1 MADNNNNNDINE
13 NSELHKDEEK
23 QQEKD
28 NQKPEQIKN
37 QVENVKNKYDNIN
50 RVRDTLNKING
61 NNTKDS
67 KSQLSNE
74 SNPKKRNHNHNS
86 QSAYDRYKEKQPQR
100 DAERQAR
107 EKREAE
113 KRAQTENMS
122 EKEKK
127 KKEKQ
132 DHYDRHNHNDP
143 SKSNAS
149 IKRQRNERRAQNDA
163 KRQGLN
169 QGINAGTATSSGA
182 TAGGTAAGATAGGT
196 AARGTAAGTAAGGTA
211 AGGAAAGGAAA
222 GGAAGGA
229 AAGGAAAAGT
239 AVAAPV
245 ILIIVIIVLVIIFV
259 IGIILYFQNMPG
271 QVLGKIKEIATNF
284 TVAIRSKINGDQTNV
299 SKEDEIALAQYLE
312 NMGYDVEGY
321 GFADVTYSEDENNDT
336 YGARTS
342 SGKAKEIT
350 AVTKDSKSKNYLKD
364 YMAADQSTY
373 FKATDNIAGFFKS
386 IADNFKSVVDGSNNN
401 SNLATSADYSTG
413 MLEVDNVATIFDTT
427 KSDSSKHV
435 LTIKGGKYN
444 YSFGLD
450 GWTSKY
456 GRPLELFLALHL
468 STMMPDLTDHIAT
481 DKAFNTKVHISF
493 QNTYLYAK
501 NMNITTDKGKTVVK
515 DDVFKGY
522 LKYVKHLFEVAKS
535 QLEKEKAENQ
545 SKLDKATSEG
555 KKNDAA
561 TAKTA
566 VEQDDKYIQKTQEA
580 IDFLTEILKDSKDKD
595 KQKEI
600 ENKREEIIIN
610 IKTSEGSLP
619 SIFQSAG
626 YISAGDICVIP
637 ENTPL
642 SGNGSTYLTGFTD
655 TQLNELVELYVD
667 IARGKQF
674 YLPLITRVSR
684 NWFWDGNKEEEK
696 GTEKDDENNVYF
708 TKSDDKYTGVYKTAQ
723 AVKKWVTFTPN
734 ESSSLKDFEINIDG
748 LILAGDSN
756 GIFYQVNEPYLTKEP
771 NPELLALF
779 KKKYYKYDGTEET
792 AHRIKVAKALDND
805 KEKYYYHGEKTQI
818 TDDEKTEYENKTLAQ
833 KEKPSFGTK
842 KDTLSAFEIL
852 KNMDTEDSETV
863 YRMLKQFISSK
874 SLSEVLG
881 EDNTLSASD
890 LTENLKQIL
899 IWPFDKDLSK
909 SPDAPGTTS
918 KDKNDYGLV
927 ISDVEGL
934 DFLAPISCKVKKV
947 EGTTVTLKLGKLSK
961 NADKALKLK
970 YKDDFYSIN
979 DDLLDGW
986 TMVVKGISGAENGKK
1001 YKRGEKIGTSSDKVT
1016 IVLQR
1021 VNKTVVGGKND
1032 TTEDNIEDYMNSSYT
1047 LTDEKGYTERG
1058 NEDGIADP
1066 NAPIIDEDEFY
1077 YNNGNYDGTYSDVDA
1092 RNVDVGKIQ
1101 KQVYKLLTTTQVT
1114 NKPLNEKA
1122 ACAIMGIIKNESGF
1136 NPNATN
1142 PNDGGY
1148 GLIQWT
1154 NGRRTKLENW
1164 LSKNGY
1170 ANNSVEGQ
1178 IKYFFYELKKS
1189 YGSGTNY
1196 NIYDYLINQEHTL
1209 DEYLLYFFGH
1219 AEAGTN
1225 IMPGT
1230 EAWTRPYNKETN
1242 PTIPKKLFENR
1253 LADAKGFYNK
1263 RDELAK

>member
-1 MADNNNNNDINE
+1 MSDNNNENINE
-13 NSELHKDEEK
+13 NSELEKDKQREEEK
-23 QQEKD
+23 NK
-28 NQKPEQIKN
+28 QKPQQIK
-37 QVENVKNKYDNIN
+37 QGIDN
-50 RVRDTLNKING
+50 VRDTVDKAKRIKNAINK
-61 NNTKDS
+61 T
-67 KSQLSNE
+67 
-74 SNPKKRNHNHNS
+74 
-86 QSAYDRYKEKQPQR
+86 
-100 DAERQAR
+100 
-107 EKREAE
+107 
-113 KRAQTENMS
+113 
-122 EKEKK
+122 KEKK
-127 KKEKQ
+127 QDNNSDKSSSKKSDTEK
-132 DHYDRHNHNDP
+132 
-143 SKSNAS
+143 SKNKAGGSENNNKS
-149 IKRQRNERRAQNDA
+149 
-163 KRQGLN
+163 QGAN
-169 QGINAGTATSSGA
+169 RTSGENSSGKKAGNTSSPKQTTGSGKAAGGKAAGGKAAGGA
-182 TAGGTAAGATAGGT
+182 TTGGGAAAGGA
-196 AARGTAAGTAAGGTA
+196 AAGGTA

-222 GGAAGGA
+222 GGAAAGGAAAGGTAAGGA
-229 AAGGAAAAGT
+229 AAGGAAAGA

-245 ILIIVIIVLVIIFV
+245 ILIIVVVVLIIIFI
-259 IGIILYFQNMPG
+259 IGIVLYFQNMPG
-271 QVLGKIKEIATNF
+271 QVLGKIKEVATSF
-284 TVAIRSKINGDQTNV
+284 AVAVRASINGDQTNI
-299 SKEDEIALAQYLE
+299 SDEDEIALAQYLE

-336 YGARTS
+336 YGASTS

-350 AVTKDSKSKNYLKD
+350 AVTKDSKSTNYLKN

-373 FKATDNIAGFFKS
+373 FKATDNVVGFFRS
-386 IADNFKSVVDGSNNN
+386 IADNFKSILDGSTMN
-401 SNLATSADYSTG
+401 SNASKSADYATG
-413 MLEVDNVATIFDTT
+413 MLEVDNTATILDTT
-427 KSDSSKHV
+427 KSDSDKHV
-435 LTIKGGKYN
+435 LSISGGKYN

-468 STMMPDLTDHIAT
+468 STMMPDITNKIAT
-481 DKAFNTKVHISF
+481 DEAFNTKVHISF

-501 NMNITTDKGKTVVK
+501 NMSIKTDQGKTVIK

-522 LKYVKHLFEVAKS
+522 LKYVKHLFEVAKA
-535 QLEKEKAENQ
+535 QLEKEKSENQ
-545 SKLDKATSEG
+545 AKLEKATKE
-555 KKNDAA
+555 NE
-561 TAKTA
+561 TKTA
-566 VEQDDKYIQKTQEA
+566 ETAIEQDDKYIQKTQEA
-580 IDFLTEILKDSKDKD
+580 IDFLTEILKDSKNKD
-595 KQKEI
+595 EQKRI
-600 ENKREEIIIN
+600 ENQREDVIIN
-610 IKTSEGSLP
+610 IKASSGSLP
-619 SIFQSAG
+619 SIFQAEG
-626 YISAGDICVIP
+626 YISAGDIGAIP

-696 GTEKDDENNVYF
+696 GTVKDDENNVYF

-734 ESSSLKDFEINIDG
+734 ESSSLKNFEINIDG

-771 NPELLALF
+771 NPELLEIF

-833 KEKPSFGTK
+833 KEKPSFGSK

-874 SLSEVLG
+874 SLSEALG
-881 EDNTLSASD
+881 KDNTLSASD

-934 DFLAPISCKVKKV
+934 DFLAPISCTVKKV

-961 NADKALKLK
+961 KADKALKLK
-970 YKDDFYSIN
+970 YQDDFYSIN

-1032 TTEDNIEDYMNSSYT
+1032 TTEDNIEVYMNNSYT
-1047 LTDEKGYTERG
+1047 LVDEKSYLNRE
-1058 NEDGIADP
+1058 NEDGIADKE
-1066 NAPIIDEDEFY
+1066 APIIDEDGFYMQGAYGEF
-1077 YNNGNYDGTYSDVDA
+1077 NGDSDVKIITDTNISLEDFKKA
-1092 RNVDVGKIQ
+1092 VKKYAQGKNVSSSFLNNIETIYNVCVQNGINPEFCAAEGYIERGWIESSSSSYNFWGLAAYNGSGGAGTSYPSMEAAVSAYCSNIKERLNGEHYAKTWAQKLHTVDSTHFSNWDNGPQSVYDVFSNYACIDSAENDLQGQAKHASNYVNLILGKIS
-1101 KQVYKLLTTTQVT
+1101 T
-1114 NKPLNEKA
+1114 
-1122 ACAIMGIIKNESGF
+1122 I
-1136 NPNATN
+1136 
-1142 PNDGGY
+1142 
-1148 GLIQWT
+1148 
-1154 NGRRTKLENW
+1154 
-1164 LSKNGY
+1164 
-1170 ANNSVEGQ
+1170 
-1178 IKYFFYELKKS
+1178 
-1189 YGSGTNY
+1189 
-1196 NIYDYLINQEHTL
+1196 
-1209 DEYLLYFFGH
+1209 FG
-1219 AEAGTN
+1219 N
-1225 IMPGT
+1225 
-1230 EAWTRPYNKETN
+1230 
-1242 PTIPKKLFENR
+1242 
-1253 LADAKGFYNK
+1253 
-1263 RDELAK
+1263 

>member
-1 MADNNNNNDINE
+1 MSDNNNENINE
-13 NSELHKDEEK
+13 NSELEKDKQREEEK
-23 QQEKD
+23 NK
-28 NQKPEQIKN
+28 QKPQQIK
-37 QVENVKNKYDNIN
+37 QGIDK
-50 RVRDTLNKING
+50 VRDTTDKAKRIKNAINK
-61 NNTKDS
+61 T
-67 KSQLSNE
+67 
-74 SNPKKRNHNHNS
+74 
-86 QSAYDRYKEKQPQR
+86 
-100 DAERQAR
+100 
-107 EKREAE
+107 
-113 KRAQTENMS
+113 
-122 EKEKK
+122 KEKK
-127 KKEKQ
+127 QDNNSDKSSSKKSDTEK
-132 DHYDRHNHNDP
+132 
-143 SKSNAS
+143 SKNKAGGSENNNKS
-149 IKRQRNERRAQNDA
+149 
-163 KRQGLN
+163 QGANRTSGENSLEKKAEN
-169 QGINAGTATSSGA
+169 TSSPKQTTGSGKAAGGA
-182 TAGGTAAGATAGGT
+182 TTGGGTAGGTAAG
-196 AARGTAAGTAAGGTA
+196 GTAAGGTA
-211 AGGAAAGGAAA
+211 AGGAAT

-515 DDVFKGY
+515 DDIFKGY

-909 SPDAPGTTS
+909 SPDAPGKTS
-918 KDKNDYGLV
+918 KDKNNYGLV

-1001 YKRGEKIGTSSDKVT
+1001 YERGEKIGTSSDKVT

>member
-1 MADNNNNNDINE
+1 LAEDNNKDIDE
-13 NSELHKDEEK
+13 NSELHKDEEE
-23 QQEKD
+23 QQRKD
-28 NQKPEQIKN
+28 NQRPEQIKN
-37 QVENVKNKYDNIN
+37 KAEDIKNKYDNIN

-127 KKEKQ
+127 KQAKK
-132 DHYDRHNHNDP
+132 DHYNRHNHSDP
-143 SKSNAS
+143 SKSKAN
-149 IKRQRNERRAQNDA
+149 INRQRNERKAQRDA
-163 KRQGLN
+163 EKQGLS
-169 QGINAGTATSSGA
+169 QGAKAGTATGSGA
-182 TAGGTAAGATAGGT
+182 GTAAG
-196 AARGTAAGTAAGGTA
+196 GTAAGTAAGGTA
-211 AGGAAAGGAAA
+211 AGGAAAGGTAAGGAAA
-222 GGAAGGA
+222 GGATVGGA

-271 QVLGKIKEIATNF
+271 QVLGKIKEVATSF
-284 TVAIRSKINGDQTNV
+284 AVAVRASINGDQTNI
-299 SKEDEIALAQYLE
+299 SDEDEIALAQYLE

-321 GFADVTYSEDENNDT
+321 GFADVTYSEDEKNDT

-350 AVTKDSKSKNYLKD
+350 AVTKNSKSTNYLKN

-373 FKATDNIAGFFKS
+373 FKATVNVVGFFRS
-386 IADNFKSVVDGSNNN
+386 IVDNFKSMVDGSAMN
-401 SNLATSADYSTG
+401 SNVSKSADYATG
-413 MLEVDNVATIFDTT
+413 MLEVDNTATILDTT

-435 LTIKGGKYN
+435 LSISGGKYN

-468 STMMPDLTDHIAT
+468 STMMPDITNKIAT
-481 DKAFNTKVHISF
+481 DEAFNTKVHISF

-501 NMNITTDKGKTVVK
+501 NMSIKTDKGKTVIK

-522 LKYVKHLFEVAKS
+522 LKYVKHLFEVAKAE
-535 QLEKEKAENQ
+535 LEKEKSGNQ
-545 SKLDKATSEG
+545 AKLEKATKE
-555 KKNDAA
+555 NE
-561 TAKTA
+561 TKTA
-566 VEQDDKYIQKTQEA
+566 ETAIEQDDKYIQKTQEA
-580 IDFLTEILKDSKDKD
+580 IDFLTEILKDSKNKD
-595 KQKEI
+595 EQKRI
-600 ENKREEIIIN
+600 ENQREDVIIN
-610 IKTSEGSLP
+610 IKASSGSLP
-619 SIFQSAG
+619 SIFQAEG
-626 YISAGDICVIP
+626 YISAGDIGVIP

-696 GTEKDDENNVYF
+696 GTAKDDENNVYF

-734 ESSSLKDFEINIDG
+734 KSSSLKNFEIDIDG

-805 KEKYYYHGEKTQI
+805 KEKYYYHGEKTKI
-818 TDDEKTEYENKTLAQ
+818 TDDEKTEYEKKTLAQ

-934 DFLAPISCKVKKV
+934 DFLAPISCTVKKV

-1001 YKRGEKIGTSSDKVT
+1001 YERGEKIGTASDKVT
-1016 IVLQR
+1016 FVLQR

-1032 TTEDNIEDYMNSSYT
+1032 TTEDNIEAYMNNSYT
-1047 LTDEKGYTERG
+1047 LVDEKSYLNRE
-1058 NEDGIADP
+1058 NEDGIADKE
-1066 NAPIIDEDEFY
+1066 APIIVEDEFY

-1230 EAWTRPYNKETN
+1230 EAWTRPYNKQTN